1 MIGTALEREWGSF
14 RFDAYYL
21 TGVIGCIIAG
31 FICGASSVSYLNM
44 SLFIAYAL
52 FFPNAEFL
60 MFFFLPL
67 VNTVIYSFNH
77 ITVDDAGAMLLNPVG
92 VQNYIDLFTTEVS
105 TKSQQILRVLVD
117 ENSNMLVNMPL
128 ITLFSLFLALLA
140 NRKFKGR
147 AVVRMIFFLPIIL
160 GLEVVT
166 DMLTV
171 TTGSD
176 WVAAGGGLFAQSLV
190 ARMLIR
196 YTAIPAMYL
205 TQLIEFVENIFSIIS
220 RSGVQT
226 LVFLAALQSISP
238 SMYEVAKIEG
248 ATAYETFWKVTIP
261 SILHILLFVVIYT
274 MINEGITRKLRHS
287 DLPVEKEVY
296 TNLDYIDPV
305 TLQAI
310 HHGEE
315 KKP

>member
-1 MIGTALEREWGSF
+1 MKRIRISYAAQRRL
-14 RFDAYYL
+14 L
-21 TGVIGCIIAG
+21 G
-31 FICGASSVSYLNM
+31 FTFLIPFLLG
-44 SLFIAYAL
+44 
-52 FFPNAEFL
+52 FL
-60 MFFFLPL
+60 MFFALPL

-77 ITVDDAGAMLLNPVG
+77 ITVDEVGAMKLDPVG
-92 VQNYIDLFTTEVS
+92 VQNYIDLFTVEVS
-105 TKSQQILRVLVD
+105 TQSQQILRVLVD
-117 ENSNMLVNMPL
+117 ENTNVLVNMPL

-140 NRKFKGR
+140 NRKFRGR
-147 AVVRMIFFLPIIL
+147 ALVRMIFFLPIIL

-176 WVAAGGGLFAQSLV
+176 WVAAGGGLFSQSLV
-190 ARMLIR
+190 ARLLIR
-196 YTAIPAMYL
+196 YTAIPATYL
-205 TQLIEFVENIFSIIS
+205 NPLIAFVENIFSIIS

-274 MINEGITRKLRHS
+274 IVDLFLASQIAQEAYSFAFEKNKIGIGSALSVVYILNVLLVLGLVLLLTRKAVNKNGR
-287 DLPVEKEVY
+287 
-296 TNLDYIDPV
+296 
-305 TLQAI
+305 
-310 HHGEE
+310 
-315 KKP
+315 

>member
-1 MIGTALEREWGSF
+1 MKNTR
-14 RFDAYYL
+14 
-21 TGVIGCIIAG
+21 
-31 FICGASSVSYLNM
+31 
-44 SLFIAYAL
+44 IAYSTQRKL
-52 FFPNAEFL
+52 LGFTFLIPFLLGFL

-128 ITLFSLFLALLA
+128 ITLFSLFQALLA
-140 NRKFKGR
+140 NRRFKGR

-261 SILHILLFVVIYT
+261 SILHILVFVVIYT
-274 MINEGITRKLRHS
+274 IVDLFLTSQIAQEAYSFAFEKNKIGIGSALSVVYILNVLLVLGLFLLLTRKAVS
-287 DLPVEKEVY
+287 K
-296 TNLDYIDPV
+296 
-305 TLQAI
+305 
-310 HHGEE
+310 HG
-315 KKP
+315 K

>member
-1 MIGTALEREWGSF
+1 MKRV
-14 RFDAYYL
+14 R
-21 TGVIGCIIAG
+21 
-31 FICGASSVSYLNM
+31 
-44 SLFIAYAL
+44 IAYSTQRKL
-52 FFPNAEFL
+52 LGFTFLIPSLLGFL
-60 MFFFLPL
+60 MFFALPL
-67 VNTVIYSFNH
+67 VNTIIYSFNF
-77 ITVDDAGAMLLNPVG
+77 ITVDDFGAMKLDPVG
-92 VQNYIDLFTTEVS
+92 VQNYIDLFTVEVS
-105 TKSQQILRVLVD
+105 TQSQQILRVLVD
-117 ENSNMLVNMPL
+117 ENTNVLVNMPL

-160 GLEVVT
+160 GLDVVT

-176 WVAAGGGLFAQSLV
+176 WVAAGGGLFSQSLV

-196 YTAIPAMYL
+196 YTSIPAMYL
-205 TQLIEFVENIFSIIS
+205 NPLIEFVENIFSIIS

-274 MINEGITRKLRHS
+274 IVDLFLTSQIAQEAYSFAFEKNKIGIGSALSVVYILNVLLVLGLVLLLPRKA
-287 DLPVEKEVY
+287 VNK
-296 TNLDYIDPV
+296 N
-305 TLQAI
+305 
-310 HHGEE
+310 G
-315 KKP
+315 K